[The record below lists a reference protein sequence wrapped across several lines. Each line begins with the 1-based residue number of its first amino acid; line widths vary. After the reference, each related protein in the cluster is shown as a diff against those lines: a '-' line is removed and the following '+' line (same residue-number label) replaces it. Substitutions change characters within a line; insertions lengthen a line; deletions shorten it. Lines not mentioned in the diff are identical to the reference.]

1 MPDQPKP
8 DEFSRPR
15 GERLDVVLVKVG
27 VAPLQANSKDLRRV
41 TVVADGP
48 YEAQT
53 HVDVTNAMQQDGGWT
68 FVQVCK
74 PGVPQEFETLAKRRE
89 AAELTDRTKL

>member
-1 MPDQPKP
+1 MSEQPKP
-8 DEFSRPR
+8 EYARPR
-15 GERLDVVLVKVG
+15 GERLDVVLCRKG
-27 VAPLQANSKDLRRV
+27 VLVHNAKSSDLRRV